1 MSFLAE
7 DITRE
12 GVKLSAP
19 QWEEMTRDMNVV
31 EPNEK
36 LTEKMNELAQS
47 MEKHTQEVISR
58 ELGIDE
64 KSIEMTAGNQGM
76 ELSE

>member
-12 GVKLSAP
+12 GVKLSAS

-31 EPNEK
+31 EPNEE
-36 LTEKMNELAQS
+36 LTEKIDELAQ
-47 MEKHTQEVISR
+47 
-58 ELGIDE
+58 
-64 KSIEMTAGNQGM
+64 
-76 ELSE
+76 